1 MELTARMRAIL
12 SALLAADGYVPAER
26 IASEVGVSARTI
38 TREMHGLEMTLMPY
52 GIALLR
58 RTGAGFM
65 LAGTA
70 KALADLRKHMTEDA
84 DTQRELSPEQRRS
97 VLVSRLLM
105 ADEPLKL
112 FTLARL
118 LNVTDSTV
126 SHDLDRL
133 QPFLAEQGITLV
145 RRPGLGVY
153 VEGAERDIRSALVR
167 IIHDRMDEVE
177 LLALVADD
185 GAEGAAFAADRAL
198 LGLVDGARVR
208 TIDDIVAEETQGRD
222 IPDAARVG
230 LVVHL
235 ALAVQRMQQ
244 GDAIAMNAEALG
256 RLCQTEEFHAAQ
268 TIADRLE
275 GAFSLTVPE
284 AEVGYITM
292 HLLGARS
299 VPLPLGAGRVDNFR
313 LVQIAQSIIR
323 RAAEKSGAPLL
334 RNRSLLTGLVQHLAP
349 ALHRLKLHMDI
360 RNPLLAQMEEEHP
373 ELMELARYAAVMM
386 EEEAGVPLPADEI
399 AYIAMH
405 LGAALTEASGDR
417 PVVRVLVACPTG
429 LGTSRLLA
437 SRIRRSYEHIRVVGE
452 LSSLALTEREI
463 QRREADFVVSTV
475 PLPQLSVPVV
485 VASVFLTAADRAQI
499 DAVLAACTPHH
510 VSVQMEKPLF
520 TAAMAELHRLSGAVH
535 AVLAGLVLREGD
547 GAQSVEDLAYS
558 AAQLLLSEK
567 SAVEELAAAILRRE
581 QIAPTFVAP
590 HVILL
595 HARITHTGE
604 PHFGVLRLAEPL
616 SCGEEMIRMA
626 LVMCAPKEGD
636 AGAIVLGRIAAQIA
650 ERPAF
655 MDILAQGSGEEI
667 RRELEYVLE
676 EYVRE
681 CLEQLL

>member
-1 MELTARMRAIL
+1 
-12 SALLAADGYVPAER
+12 
-26 IASEVGVSARTI
+26 
-38 TREMHGLEMTLMPY
+38 
-52 GIALLR
+52 
-58 RTGAGFM
+58 
-65 LAGTA
+65 
-70 KALADLRKHMTEDA
+70 
-84 DTQRELSPEQRRS
+84 
-97 VLVSRLLM
+97 
-105 ADEPLKL
+105 
-112 FTLARL
+112 
-118 LNVTDSTV
+118 
-126 SHDLDRL
+126 
-133 QPFLAEQGITLV
+133 
-145 RRPGLGVY
+145 
-153 VEGAERDIRSALVR
+153 
-167 IIHDRMDEVE
+167 MDEVE

-208 TIDDIVAEETQGRD
+208 TIDDIVAEEAQGRD

-284 AEVGYITM
+284 TEVGYITM

-405 LGAALTEASGDR
+405 LGAALTEAGGDR

-510 VSVQMEKPLF
+510 ASVQMEKPLF

-547 GAQSVEDLAYS
+547 GAQSVGDLAHS

-616 SCGEEMIRMA
+616 SCGEETIRMA

-636 AGAIVLGRIAAQIA
+636 AGANVLGRIAAQIA

>member
-12 SALLAADGYVPAER
+12 SALLSADGYVPAER

-284 AEVGYITM
+284 TEVGYITM

-360 RNPLLAQMEEEHP
+360 RNPLMEEEHP

-386 EEEAGVPLPADEI
+386 EEEAGVPLPTDEI

-405 LGAALTEASGDR
+405 LGAALTEAGGDR

-510 VSVQMEKPLF
+510 ASVQMEKPLF

-547 GAQSVEDLAYS
+547 GAQSVGDLAHS

-616 SCGEEMIRMA
+616 SCGEETIRMA

-636 AGAIVLGRIAAQIA
+636 AGVNVLGRIAAQIA

>member
-1 MELTARMRAIL
+1 MELTTRMRAIL
-12 SALLAADGYVPAER
+12 SALLAADSYVPAER

-38 TREMHGLEMTLMPY
+38 TREMHGLEMALMPY
-52 GIALLR
+52 GITLLR

-70 KALADLRKHMTEDA
+70 KALADLRKHMTEDT

-118 LNVTDSTV
+118 LHVTDSTV

-133 QPFLAEQGITLV
+133 QPFLAERGITLV

-256 RLCQTEEFHAAQ
+256 RLRQTEEFHAAQ

-313 LVQIAQSIIR
+313 LVQIVQSIIR

-405 LGAALTEASGDR
+405 LGAALTEAGGDR

-463 QRREADFVVSTV
+463 QRREADFVVSTI

-510 VSVQMEKPLF
+510 ASVQMEKPLF
-520 TAAMAELHRLSGAVH
+520 IAAMAELHRLSGAVH

-595 HARITHTGE
+595 HARITHTGQ
-604 PHFGVLRLAEPL
+604 PHFGVLRLAEQL
-616 SCGEEMIRMA
+616 SCGEETIRMA

-636 AGAIVLGRIAAQIA
+636 AGANVLGRIAAQIA